1 MRAYQIIMAKKATK
15 KPGFT
20 QAQVQAQRASAL
32 LSNMTAQTVML
43 DDKFITKET
52 EEGRMAFL
60 VFLAG
65 EDLARLDN
73 MSWATPGQAV
83 YGLCQAVLAKL
94 YKIKFSH
101 CNDAVTRFVKSFLA
115 HGPEGRMKHYI
126 RAAIKADPDLEF
138 RNEDIAATYR
148 RRLIARSLR
157 LLERNRSIAALG
169 NGAELVY
176 SSSATYEV
184 AEERVD

>member
-1 MRAYQIIMAKKATK
+1 MAKKATK
-15 KPGFT
+15 KPEFT
-20 QAQVQAQRASAL
+20 PAQVQAQRASAL
-32 LSNMTAQTVML
+32 LSNMTAQTVEE

-94 YKIKFSH
+94 YKVKFSH
-101 CNDAVTRFVKSFLA
+101 CNDAVTKFIKSFLA
-115 HGPEGRMKHYI
+115 HGPEGRMKKYI
-126 RAAIKADPDLEF
+126 RSAIKADPDLEF

-148 RRLIARSLR
+148 RRLISRSLR
-157 LLERNRSIAALG
+157 LLEKNNQTQCRG

-176 SSSATYEV
+176 SDSTTYEV
-184 AEERVD
+184 VESE